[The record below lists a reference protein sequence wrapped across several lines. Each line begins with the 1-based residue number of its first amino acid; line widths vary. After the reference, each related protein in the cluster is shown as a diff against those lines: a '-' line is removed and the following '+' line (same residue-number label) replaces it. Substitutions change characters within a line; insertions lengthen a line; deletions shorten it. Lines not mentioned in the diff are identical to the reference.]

1 MWDDCGQS
9 FQSAVYIKEFYVL
22 KFCSFQ
28 TSRALTCYYMELY
41 GRCDCCASQMYT
53 CVTVAVIFLTWLL
66 FLLYANFSHVPSPFL
81 FLYFQIFF
89 SLASGGIQ
97 TTSRVIQS
105 TVITFKALS
114 IMLLFQQAFFTT
126 LCIIRPHMAS
136 RLGGRPLYRV

>member
-1 MWDDCGQS
+1 
-9 FQSAVYIKEFYVL
+9 
-22 KFCSFQ
+22 
-28 TSRALTCYYMELY
+28 MELY

-53 CVTVAVIFLTWLL
+53 CVTLAVIFLTCLL

-105 TVITFKALS
+105 TVITFKAMS

-126 LCIIRPHMAS
+126 LCISSMSHVHMTQQTLHNTAS
-136 RLGGRPLYRV
+136 YGLTTWRASTLPRIILSLRLLAFLRNFIPL

>member
-41 GRCDCCASQMYT
+41 GRCDCCASQMYI
-53 CVTVAVIFLTWLL
+53 CVTLAVIFLTCLL

-97 TTSRVIQS
+97 TTSRVTQS
-105 TVITFKALS
+105 TVITFKAMS
-114 IMLLFQQAFFTT
+114 ILLLFQQAFFTT
-126 LCIIRPHMAS
+126 LCISSMSHVHMT
-136 RLGGRPLYRV
+136 